1 MIRFILLILCVL
13 LTGCVGDRL
22 EFRNKGDALIDKNSI
37 CVKAKS
43 GDVLTYYLLSSS
55 TDNYEKPLEV
65 GTGVNMKYP
74 NICIF
79 TVLKNNT
86 DYDLIYVLNG
96 GKYRIEFSIDGKGVI
111 SEGYRG
117 LQ

>member
-1 MIRFILLILCVL
+1 MIRFVLLILCVL

-65 GTGVNMKYP
+65 GTDVNKKYP
-74 NICIF
+74 DICIF
-79 TVLKNNT
+79 TALKNNT
-86 DYDLIYVLNG
+86 TYDLIYVLNG
-96 GKYRIEFSIDGKGVI
+96 EKYRMEFSIDGSGII
-111 SEGYRG
+111 SEGYKKS
-117 LQ
+117 Q